1 MGVMNRTLRT
11 VVRWV
16 VPVCALAVCGASGL
30 AADDPPTDVAAKGL
44 PGEMILIPGG
54 DFEMGSDGDG
64 DHAPG
69 HAVAIEPFYLD
80 GFEVT
85 NAEYHAFCLDTGRG
99 LPEFWGMDEFRS
111 GPEHPDHP
119 VVGVSWY
126 DAAAYAEWAG
136 KRLPTEA
143 EWEYAARG
151 GLAGAAYPN
160 GGELSPDDANF
171 TKSGHGSPVAVG
183 SYPPNGFGL
192 HDVAG
197 NVVEWVADWY
207 SAEYYSASPS
217 SNPTGPDEGKFRVI
231 RGGGWH
237 SGPGCNRVFFR
248 NALPPNWRDINVG
261 FRCARNASSP

>member
-1 MGVMNRTLRT
+1 MSRKRGLVVGV
-11 VVRWV
+11 VVLV
-16 VPVCALAVCGASGL
+16 GALGVRAAAGDALGGA
-30 AADDPPTDVAAKGL
+30 DTDVVAQGL
-44 PGEMILIPGG
+44 PGEMVLIPAGE
-54 DFEMGSDGDG
+54 FRMGSDDEG
-64 DHAPG
+64 DHAPV
-69 HAVAIEPFYLD
+69 HAVTVDSFYID
-80 GFEVT
+80 RFEVT
-85 NAEYHAFCLDTGRG
+85 NAQYHAFCLDTGRG
-99 LPEFWGMDEFRS
+99 LPEFWGMDSFRS
-111 GPEHPDHP
+111 GPAHPDHP

-160 GGELSPDDANF
+160 GDELSPSDANY
-171 TKSGHGSPVAVG
+171 TKSEHGAPVAVG

-192 HDVAG
+192 HDAAG

-207 SAEYYSASPS
+207 ASDYYSVSP
-217 SNPTGPDEGKFRVI
+217 NAGPTGPGDGKFRVI

-248 NALPPNWRDINVG
+248 NALPSNWRDINVG
-261 FRCARNASSP
+261 FRCARDAPAP